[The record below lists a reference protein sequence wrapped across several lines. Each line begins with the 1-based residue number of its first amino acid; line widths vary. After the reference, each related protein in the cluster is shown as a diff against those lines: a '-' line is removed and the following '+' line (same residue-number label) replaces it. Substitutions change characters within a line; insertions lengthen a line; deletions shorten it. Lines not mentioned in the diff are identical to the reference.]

1 MEPLR
6 DGDCGHMLLS
16 PAELHVPS
24 ICDQLLG
31 SPPPSRQKE
40 ERNMSTFSCA
50 LTLKRMHALE
60 LKIFTENYVP

>member
-6 DGDCGHMLLS
+6 DGDCGHMLPS

-24 ICDQLLG
+24 ICDQLQG

-40 ERNMSTFSCA
+40 ERNMSTFS
-50 LTLKRMHALE
+50 LTLKKMHALE